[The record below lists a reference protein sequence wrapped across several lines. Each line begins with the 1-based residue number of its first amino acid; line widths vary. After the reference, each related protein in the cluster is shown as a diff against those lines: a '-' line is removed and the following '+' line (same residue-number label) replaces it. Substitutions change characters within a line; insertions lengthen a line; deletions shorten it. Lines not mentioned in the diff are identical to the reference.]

1 MRLSEHFSIEEM
13 TASQNAARLGLDNA
27 PAPDIVDQLRETAA
41 MLEQVR
47 ALLGGK
53 PIIVTSGYRSP
64 AVNVAAGGVA
74 SSAHCFGRA
83 ADFICP
89 SFGSPLQVCKAI
101 GQSDIRFDQLIHEF
115 GAWTHLAWSPGIP
128 RRQVLTIDA
137 AGTRFGLS

>member
-13 TASQNAARLGLDNA
+13 TASQNAARLGLDNT

-41 MLEQVR
+41 MLEKVR

-74 SSAHCFGRA
+74 FSAHCFGRA

-115 GAWTHLAWSPGIP
+115 GAWTHIAWSPGIP
-128 RRQVLTIDA
+128 RREVLTIDA